1 MVILDQLKSNRN
13 NESCRL
19 RSSYDLRLRASYDL
33 RLRSS
38 YDFCRQDAHQAN
50 LRSAAYEAVME
61 MIKNSAQVRAIN
73 C

>member
-19 RSSYDLRLRASYDL
+19 RSSYDL